1 MPAHWPIGKRL
12 RDWMAAR
19 TAFFDEVTLTAIDDG
34 IHQIVIVAAG
44 YDGRSLRFRDPEVRY
59 FEVDHPATQW
69 DKLRRMREIGVRE
82 EPSAYVAHDLAVGG
96 LPAALTAA
104 GHDQTSASLFIC
116 EGLLLYLER
125 PTIERLFVELRACG
139 GPGSR
144 LALNASERPTGASP
158 SSRIRAHAQRL
169 LLSAIG
175 EPRRAL
181 FAPGGLGEMLAHAGW
196 KPTRE
201 HAVARAPGH
210 GRGILVLA
218 Q

>member
-19 TAFFDEVTLTAIDDG
+19 TAFFDEVTLTAIEDALR
-34 IHQIVIVAAG
+34 QVVIVGAG

-59 FEVDHPATQW
+59 FEVDHPATQP
-69 DKLRRMREIGVRE
+69 DKRRRMHEVGVTE
-82 EPSAYVAHDLAVGG
+82 DPAVYVAHDLTIGG
-96 LPAALTAA
+96 LPAALAAA
-104 GHDQTSASLFIC
+104 GHDPANATLFVC
-116 EGLLLYLER
+116 EGLLLYLKR
-125 PTIERLFVELRACG
+125 PTIERLFTELRVCA

-144 LALNASERPTGASP
+144 LALNVSERPTGAPP

-169 LLSAIG
+169 LLAAIG

-181 FAPGGLGEMLAHAGW
+181 LAPGELSEMLADAGW
-196 KPTRE
+196 GPVRE

-210 GRGILVLA
+210 GRGVLVLA